1 MPYNSTQ
8 YLKVGILQAIF
19 DMCEYMVF
27 RLLYFEFL
35 CIRKLSI
42 LAVCDM
48 LFCNK
53 IVPLQKI
60 YEKEF
65 GRSEYLMEKAVLIGI
80 ITPQQPETKAKEYI
94 EELAFLSE
102 TAGAVPVKRFFQN
115 LPYPNPRTFV
125 GEGKLAEI
133 REYIADNE
141 EITLVIFDDELSPV

>member
-1 MPYNSTQ
+1 MGVVTISVRKIIIPYNSTQ

-19 DMCEYMVF
+19 DMREYMIF

-35 CIRKLSI
+35 CVRKLSI
-42 LAVCDM
+42 LAACDM

-65 GRSEYLMEKAVLIGI
+65 GRSEHLMEKAVLIGI

-102 TAGAVPVKRFFQN
+102 TAG
-115 LPYPNPRTFV
+115 
-125 GEGKLAEI
+125 
-133 REYIADNE
+133 
-141 EITLVIFDDELSPV
+141 